1 MASLNKVM
9 LIGNI
14 GRIETKTFQDGKV
27 VNASLAVSENYKKR
41 DGEQV
46 DNTTWFNL
54 VVNGKLA
61 DIFDQYVEKGAKI
74 YVEGRLRE
82 RLYTSR
88 DGSDRS
94 VWEVMVQQ
102 MQMLSKKEQEKPDQP
117 ADNPAPAALVDDDI
131 PF

>member
-14 GRIETKTFQDGKV
+14 GRIETKAFQDGKV

-46 DNTTWFNL
+46 ENTTWFNL

-61 DIFDQYVEKGAKI
+61 DIFDQYVEKGAKV

-82 RLYTSR
+82 RRYTSR

-102 MQMLSKKEQEKPDQP
+102 MQMLSKKEQEEQ
-117 ADNPAPAALVDDDI
+117 ARPAADPAVAQLVDDDM
-131 PF
+131 PY

>member
-14 GRIETKTFQDGKV
+14 GRIETKAFQDGKV

-46 DNTTWFNL
+46 ENTTWFNL

-61 DIFDQYVEKGAKI
+61 DIFDQYVEKGAQI

-82 RLYTSR
+82 RRYTSR

-102 MQMLSKKEQEKPDQP
+102 MQMLSNKEQEEP
-117 ADNPAPAALVDDDI
+117 ARPAADPAVAQLVDDDI

>member
-14 GRIETKTFQDGKV
+14 GRIETKAFQDGKV

-46 DNTTWFNL
+46 ENTTWFNL

-61 DIFDQYVEKGAKI
+61 DIFDQYVEKGAKV

-82 RLYTSR
+82 RRYTSR

-94 VWEVMVQQ
+94 VLEVMVQQ
-102 MQMLSKKEQEKPDQP
+102 MQMLSKKEQDKPSGPDADP
-117 ADNPAPAALVDDDI
+117 AVAQLVDDDI